1 LGQEAD
7 PPLREYAL
15 REYGSSIG
23 IRISEIV
30 RVTIRNKDLRLQSV
44 EKGPSL
50 LVAELVGQS
59 HRKRSKGHLREQ
71 RVPMGEGYY
80 S

>member
-15 REYGSSIG
+15 RGYESSIG
-23 IRISEIV
+23 IRISIIV
-30 RVTIRNKDLRLQSV
+30 HVIIRNKDLRLQSV
-44 EKGPSL
+44 ERGPSL
-50 LVAELVGQS
+50 SVAELVGQN
-59 HRKRSKGHLREQ
+59 HRKRSKGRLREQ